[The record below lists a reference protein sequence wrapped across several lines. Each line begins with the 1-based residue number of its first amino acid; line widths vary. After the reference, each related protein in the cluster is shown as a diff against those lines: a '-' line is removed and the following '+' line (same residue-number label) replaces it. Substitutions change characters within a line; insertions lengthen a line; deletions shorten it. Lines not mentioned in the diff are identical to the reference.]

1 MFDLAIAGG
10 LVIATIVVFL
20 LNRSGVLPT
29 KALPFVAAAI
39 FGAVG
44 WSIFREK
51 RRAEALKELDRKRDE
66 YKEQDKVLE
75 KKRQE
80 LDISERDYQVLKSQK
95 EAEIQNSKKE
105 VLILETEAEKD
116 RKKREQEIKRISE
129 LQGSELDGEF
139 DRVMREMNAG
149 GRS

>member
-10 LVIATIVVFL
+10 LVIAAIVVFL
-20 LNRSGVLPT
+20 LNRAGVLPT
-29 KALPFVAAAI
+29 KALPFVAAAV

-51 RRAEALKELDRKRDE
+51 RREQALKDLDRKRE
-66 YKEQDKVLE
+66 ELKEHDKVLDE
-75 KKRQE
+75 KRKE
-80 LDISERDYQVLKSQK
+80 LDISERDFQVLKSQK
-95 EAEIQNSKKE
+95 EAEIKSSQKA

-116 RKKREQEIKRISE
+116 RKKRDEELKRINE
-129 LQGSELDGEF
+129 LQGGELDAEF
-139 DRVMREMNAG
+139 DRVMREMKAG